1 MRYAA
6 DVANDVVTCRLNK
19 MVLSTHGDVIQIIDV
34 HEYWYEQVIFRRE
47 RDQNL

>member
-1 MRYAA
+1 MMARQEVEYS
-6 DVANDVVTCRLNK
+6 
-19 MVLSTHGDVIQIIDV
+19 MVLSTHGDVIQIIAV